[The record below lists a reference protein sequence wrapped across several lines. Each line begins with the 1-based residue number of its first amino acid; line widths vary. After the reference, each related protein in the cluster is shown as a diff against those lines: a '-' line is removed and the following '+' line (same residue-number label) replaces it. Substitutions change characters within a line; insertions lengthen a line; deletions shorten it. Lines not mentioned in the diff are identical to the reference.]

1 MADLFRNPLVIAETV
16 VGSITDAR
24 NVVLYAQPED
34 LDKIGYG
41 LPRSLQELVKKSEL
55 KELFKGYE
63 VEILSDINGYNMFG
77 GSYMSAEMKISSD
90 LCDHP
95 VENGEVVT
103 DNAILNP
110 IEAKVEL
117 VLPTGFATRIY
128 KQIEDYYVNKK
139 YIMLQTKFALYRNL
153 VINAMPYE
161 MNHENVDRP
170 TVELSLRQIMVVEP
184 RYVEGGGIDMSVGE
198 TKIAENQST
207 AELGYVSP
215 KYVESLGEFD
225 VTGAN

>member
-16 VGSITDAR
+16 VGSIIDTR

-77 GSYMSAEMKISSD
+77 GSYMSAEMSISSD

-117 VLPTGFATRIY
+117 VLPTAFATRIY

-153 VINAMPYE
+153 VISGMPYK
-161 MNHENVDRP
+161 MDHETVDRP

-184 RYVEGGGIDMSVGE
+184 RYVEGEGIDMSVKE

-215 KYVESLGEFD
+215 KYTENLGEFD